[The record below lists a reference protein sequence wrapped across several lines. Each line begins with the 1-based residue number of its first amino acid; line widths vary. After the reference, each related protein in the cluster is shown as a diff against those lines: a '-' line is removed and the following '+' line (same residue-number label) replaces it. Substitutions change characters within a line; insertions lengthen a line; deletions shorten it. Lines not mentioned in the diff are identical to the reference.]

1 MSPKTKLVAALS
13 ELTPAEMSELVKQE
27 AFGSVPDDIAVAL
40 RQEPDLWYRTIVTI
54 VSDINEQIARRK
66 ALYLGGTMP
75 PDDVRDYNAWRAKAL
90 SVKSRLEIRV
100 VEARALRRQAN
111 MAEAEQATQR
121 KLGKLHAA
129 VTAHRAA
136 LQSEDYEATDH
147 DLDLW
152 RVLAE
157 IDAGLHDQPPA
168 V

>member
-1 MSPKTKLVAALS
+1 MSPQQRLVAALS
-13 ELTPAEMSELVKQE
+13 ELSASEVSELVKQE
-27 AFGSVPDDIAVAL
+27 AFGSVPDDIAFAL
-40 RQEPDLWYRTIVTI
+40 RQEPDLWYRTIVSI
-54 VSDINEQIARRK
+54 VTDINEQIARK
-66 ALYLGGTMP
+66 KSVYMSGAMSVTE
-75 PDDVRDYNAWRAKAL
+75 VRDYNAWRAKAL

-100 VEARALRRQAN
+100 MEARALRKQAN
-111 MAEAEQATQR
+111 VAEAEQATQR

-147 DLDLW
+147 DLALW

-157 IDAGLHDQPPA
+157 IDAGLHDHPPT